1 MKNYPKQLIT
11 DLCELRQR
19 ANDVGWKSS
28 LAEIRHPDVEGS
40 WQFTKYLIIG
50 ATSVLVFYAAYG
62 AFRVIAEL
70 CLDHPF
76 SRNRLLWN
84 MLGIF
89 VAFVPTNYFTYA
101 TNRRWVFVD
110 GRHGKNKEFFL
121 FTLAAALSLVGSQL
135 LVWVLIRDGR
145 LNDFFIT
152 LMVIVIS
159 TLINFVFRKFV
170 VFHS

>member
-11 DLCELRQR
+11 DLCQLKQR
-19 ANDVGWKSS
+19 ADDVGWKSS
-28 LAEIRHPDVEGS
+28 LAEIGKPDAGGG

-50 ATSVLVFYAAYG
+50 VTSVLVFYAAYG
-62 AFRVIAEL
+62 AFRIFAEIS
-70 CLDHPF
+70 LDQPF
-76 SRNRLLWN
+76 FRNRLLWN

-89 VAFVPTNYFTYA
+89 FAFVPTNYFTYT
-101 TNRRWVFVD
+101 TNRRWVFID

-121 FTLAAALSLVGSQL
+121 FTLTAALSLIGSQFA
-135 LVWVLIRDGR
+135 VWILIRDGR
-145 LNDFFIT
+145 LNDYFII

-159 TLINFVFRKFV
+159 TLINFVLRKFV